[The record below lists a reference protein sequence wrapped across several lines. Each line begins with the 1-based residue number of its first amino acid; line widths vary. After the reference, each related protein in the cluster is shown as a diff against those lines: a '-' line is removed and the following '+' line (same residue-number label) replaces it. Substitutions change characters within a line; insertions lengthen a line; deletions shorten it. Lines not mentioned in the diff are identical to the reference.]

1 MASDAQVTQS
11 ARTRTKRAIRPSHG
25 WAALHLAEL
34 WHYRELLYFLTW
46 RDIKVR
52 YKQAVLGVA
61 WAVLQPVL
69 TVLVFTIVFNWIMKA
84 KFQPTEVNG
93 KTVPYFIYT
102 YVGMLPWNLFSGAL
116 GRAGTSLVGNA
127 NLLTKVYFPRLVI
140 PISAVVAGLVDF
152 IIAFVVFLVLM
163 AAFGIPPSWHM
174 VALPLLL
181 LIAMMTALAFGL
193 WLSALNV
200 LYRDVQY
207 IIPFIIQLWLFLSAV
222 FYNPPEF
229 NNNPVLGFLFNLNP
243 MVGVI
248 VGFRWAL
255 IGGPAPN
262 GMVALASAVMLVV
275 LAGGLAYFKRMERTF
290 ADVV

>member
-1 MASDAQVTQS
+1 MASGVSVPQT
-11 ARTRTKRAIRPSHG
+11 TRAKAKRVIRPSRG
-25 WAALHLAEL
+25 WASLHLAEL
-34 WHYRELLYFLTW
+34 WEYRELLYFLTW

-52 YKQAVLGVA
+52 YKQAVLGVV

-69 TVLVFTIVFNWIMKA
+69 TVFVFTIVFNLIMKA
-84 KFQPTEVNG
+84 KFQPTVVNG
-93 KTVPYFIYT
+93 KIVPYFIYT
-102 YVGMLPWNLFSGAL
+102 YVGLLPWNLFAGAL

-140 PISAVVAGLVDF
+140 PSSAVVSGIVDF
-152 IIAFVVFLVLM
+152 AIAFAVFLVLM
-163 AAFGIPPSWHM
+163 AIYGITPSWHM
-174 VALPLLL
+174 VWLPLLL
-181 LIAMMTALAFGL
+181 VIAMLTALAFGL

-207 IIPFIIQLWLFLSAV
+207 IIPFLVQLWMFLSAV
-222 FYNPPEF
+222 FYNPPSF
-229 NNNPVLGFLFNLNP
+229 THHATLGFIYNLNP

-262 GMVALASAVMLVV
+262 GMVALASAVMLAV
-275 LAGGLAYFKRMERTF
+275 LASGLVYFKRMERTF